1 MKMKTHHTTHKNKSV
16 LIVQPAR
23 QFDVTRRTP
32 EFPDEPEWVV
42 YSRDGASANVV
53 AAFYS
58 QSDAQEYADWRS
70 KQPVIKRAR

>member
-1 MKMKTHHTTHKNKSV
+1 MKMKTHHTTHKNKPV

-23 QFDVTRRTP
+23 QFAVTRRAP
-32 EFPDEPEWVV
+32 AFPDEPEWVV
-42 YSRDGASANVV
+42 YSRDGFSANMV

>member
-23 QFDVTRRTP
+23 QFAVTRRAP
-32 EFPDEPEWVV
+32 AFPDEPEWVV

-58 QSDAQEYADWRS
+58 ESDARDYAYHRS